1 MKRMATQRANRSLT
15 LKDMTGGS
23 GCTPRTVRYYERQG
37 LLQATRTTGGHR
49 LFAPGELDRLNFIIS
64 LREAGWSLEEITVL
78 LNTRAAA
85 LTDRDA
91 RRQLDQALQGQIK
104 QIEQKL
110 DVLTRLQEDLKQTRK
125 ALAACE
131 ACTETTARVSG
142 CETCPRLPAVAELP
156 HGFRLT
162 WRSDE
167 ARRTGPACNGRSLRV
182 HDGDGEIDVDG

>member
-1 MKRMATQRANRSLT
+1 MVTKRADRFLT

-37 LLQATRTTGGHR
+37 LLKASRTSGGHR

-78 LNTRAAA
+78 LEARANA

-91 RRQLDQALQGQIK
+91 RRQLDQTIQSQIA
-104 QIEQKL
+104 QIEHKL
-110 DVLTRLQEDLKQTRK
+110 DVLSRLRDDLKDTRK
-125 ALAACE
+125 SLAVCE
-131 ACTETTARVSG
+131 GCTETTAKVTG
-142 CETCPRLPAVAELP
+142 CESCPRMPRIAELP

-162 WRSDE
+162 WRGDE
-167 ARRTGPACNGRSLRV
+167 ARASGPATNGRSLRV
-182 HDGDGEIDVDG
+182 HQGDGEIDVDG